1 MIAQNW
7 TVCPIRSSGWAEK
20 RTYKKPYEME
30 QTFEQMKDAAKEV
43 HRRFYKYCDS
53 SFNDIVNTDN
63 VRDLRRVVIRYRDYV
78 SDPRAA
84 HYIRENYADVLE
96 ALGLR
101 IQFYIDGR
109 VRLYLVRTF
118 GSRSELAAWDAEN
131 CDRCIKHDE
140 CELCDAI
147 MAAYIGDGRV
157 PLWVAKRIGCLYDP
171 LYLSARLKSTCRERR
186 TEEERDFP
194 F

>member
-1 MIAQNW
+1 MGKMYRRWDKFEVQDVAVFGKLIS
-7 TVCPIRSSGWAEK
+7 PIMEWNNHPFEK
-20 RTYKKPYEME
+20 DTP
-30 QTFEQMKDAAKEV
+30 
-43 HRRFYKYCDS
+43 
-53 SFNDIVNTDN
+53 
-63 VRDLRRVVIRYRDYV
+63 
-78 SDPRAA
+78 
-84 HYIRENYADVLE
+84 
-96 ALGLR
+96 
-101 IQFYIDGR
+101 
-109 VRLYLVRTF
+109 VRTF

-171 LYLSARLKSTCRERR
+171 LYLSASLESTCRERR